1 MQSQIHIALAICS
14 LLGVLSTTAL
24 SGEVPT
30 KAKQQA
36 IVPTE
41 TAVKFYVRPIIRS
54 SLHDPGSLRDFQ
66 TLGVAPVA
74 KAPGM
79 FEVIVGYRAKN
90 RLGAIVYEEATFVM
104 SLTSDRKQ
112 WEVVPVRS
120 R

>member
-1 MQSQIHIALAICS
+1 MQSRLHIAVAICS
-14 LLGVLSTTAL
+14 LLGAFSTHAL
-24 SGEVPT
+24 SGESST
-30 KAKQQA
+30 KAKQQTTA
-36 IVPTE
+36 PTE

-54 SLHDPGSLRDFQ
+54 SLHDPGSLHDFQ
-66 TLGVAPVA
+66 MLGVSPVA

-79 FEVIVGYRAKN
+79 FEVVVGYRAKN
-90 RLGAIVYEEATFVM
+90 RFGAVVYEEATFVL